1 MDGERRGRLRA
12 GSRTTLKVED
22 RDSGKLAKDMF
33 GIVRGLFNFRL
44 RVLRH
49 IIWVHLTNIIKG
61 NQSSLPFF
69 VAVPPVPNEFQ
80 ALGAR

>member
-1 MDGERRGRLRA
+1 MDGERRGRSRA
-12 GSRTTLKVED
+12 GSRTTLKAGD

-49 IIWVHLTNIIKG
+49 II
-61 NQSSLPFF
+61 
-69 VAVPPVPNEFQ
+69 
-80 ALGAR
+80 